1 MVIKKELLIYS
12 SSFLSNYFN
21 EFLINLYSYLCYTL
35 RCFKQYIIL
44 YCEKQCNI
52 FRKNALEKVY
62 FLRKF
67 ILYTNLSAISIKFY
81 VFTIT

>member
-35 RCFKQYIIL
+35 RCFKQYITL

-52 FRKNALEKVY
+52 FRKNAFGKS
-62 FLRKF
+62 
-67 ILYTNLSAISIKFY
+67 ILFKKIYTITKISAILINFY

>member
-52 FRKNALEKVY
+52 FRKNAFGKSIQNEKQQLLQTVKNIY
-62 FLRKF
+62 FHNHN
-67 ILYTNLSAISIKFY
+67 I
-81 VFTIT
+81 